1 MKHPLLLLA
10 FMLAGSCVM
19 AQNRYFGIKGGLNI
33 AHVTISFGGL
43 SASSN
48 DLTSFHAGFY
58 GVLMTSE
65 KFGFQPELM
74 YSAQGGGSSGGSGDF
89 KLNYLSV
96 PILMRYTFTP
106 GVNIQAGPQVGFL
119 MSATVDGMD
128 AKSAMSDVDF
138 GLCFGLGVERPSGVS
153 FSFRYALGLS
163 NTFNSTTSSA
173 FNQLG
178 FSNTTMTNRVIQ
190 LSLGFR
196 LGKKA

>member
-10 FMLAGSCVM
+10 LMLAGSGVM

-33 AHVTISFGGL
+33 AHTTISLGGI

-48 DLTSFHAGFY
+48 DLTSFHVGIY
-58 GVLMTSE
+58 NVLMTSE
-65 KFGFQPELM
+65 KFGFQCELL
-74 YSAQGGGSSGGSGDF
+74 YSAQGGGGSGGSGDF

-106 GVNIQAGPQVGFL
+106 GVSIQAGPQVGFL
-119 MSATVDGMD
+119 MSATVNGVD

-138 GLCFGLGVERPSGVS
+138 GLGFGLGVERPSGVS
-153 FSFRYALGLS
+153 FSFRYVLGLT

-178 FSNTTMTNRVIQ
+178 FGNTTMTNRVVQ
-190 LSLGFR
+190 LSLGYR
-196 LGKKA
+196 LSKKG